1 MPPETGDRDSESAD
15 IGPPRR
21 LRGTVGYARPIA
33 LALSR
38 PRFLAGGLRLGAEAL
53 RSFFIPQFENAI
65 FFRRP
70 VVNVDHPL
78 DATVPFDP
86 RFVNKYLEFVQ
97 LWMASFYRLWRFYGK
112 EAIHDLVGF
121 LDAIRGLYAEA
132 GTVYLTVHT
141 TTTRPSRNYNLR
153 FALIHAVDPHLD
165 CVPSLHVLLVVAN
178 WLLASEIV
186 DRLGPERARGF
197 KRADVERWARGL
209 RREALAITESVLFVK
224 QHSVNC
230 IGASLFYLK
239 RRFPRFDD
247 SEAEAFVRD
256 LFASEA
262 GSLANSEE
270 LRSAM
275 LESCSTLERSYARSP
290 ARGWREPILEF
301 IDGFSG

>member
-141 TTTRPSRNYNLR
+141 TTTRPSKNYNLR
-153 FALIHAVDPHLD
+153 FAFIHAVDPHLD
-165 CVPSLHVLLVVAN
+165 CVPSLHVLLVVSN
-178 WLLASEIV
+178 WLLVSEIV
-186 DRLGPERARGF
+186 GRLGPDQARGF
-197 KRADVERWARGL
+197 KSDHVELWARSL

-230 IGASLFYLK
+230 IGASLYYLR
-239 RRFPRFDD
+239 RRFPRFGDE
-247 SEAEAFVRD
+247 EAEAFVRD
-256 LFASEA
+256 LFSSEA
-262 GSLANSEE
+262 GGLVNSEE
-270 LRSAM
+270 LRRTM
-275 LESCSTLERSYARSP
+275 LELCSSMERAYARSP
-290 ARGWREPILEF
+290 ERGWREPILEF
-301 IDGFSG
+301 INGFSG